1 MCRLRAASTT
11 ATATTAAASP
21 AAGSDEFLGGKFLC
35 SNSLGHHPPRLLAD
49 FLGSELPW
57 WMFYDMGVIYYG
69 VLHLLFS
76 ALTRSRDATLAT
88 LATPD
93 EHITCSHAVDR
104 SGIQT
109 LDTYGEF
116 CSSTASRAAYEHEP
130 TGRGT
135 SLGRWHIGCTSFEQW
150 VTTSISSPSVAD
162 PEGSPAQKDLVRP
175 RPASRARHRARCTL
189 IRHCLLTLPV
199 SLISLLYGHS
209 GSIWQER

>member
-1 MCRLRAASTT
+1 MFKLPRT
-11 ATATTAAASP
+11 
-21 AAGSDEFLGGKFLC
+21 
-35 SNSLGHHPPRLLAD
+35 HHPSRLLAD

-76 ALTRSRDATLAT
+76 ALTRCCWLRCSRDSR
-88 LATPD
+88 D
-93 EHITCSHAVDR
+93 SRRDTCSRGILLVDR
-104 SGIQT
+104 VQ
-109 LDTYGEF
+109 
-116 CSSTASRAAYEHEP
+116 SRYEHEP

-175 RPASRARHRARCTL
+175 RPASRARHRARCTA
-189 IRHCLLTLPV
+189 HSTLLVNFTSLTHFSALRPQRVDLARKV
-199 SLISLLYGHS
+199 SRSESSQDRMAISYKVS
-209 GSIWQER
+209 SVEY